1 MERLTEE
8 LRSRRNRL
16 FWRLR
21 EKLRFCRD
29 GYKEAGNV
37 DVRFE
42 PEAARLE
49 MEYALGFLKDR
60 LAPAVYLKN
69 LATLWILERML
80 DGVPLPPRDLNVLE
94 PGCQDFAR
102 LPAFRAY
109 LRERR
114 CEPRITGVEVDA
126 FPILQGFH
134 SRADKARYYI
144 SLPPGPGHDRY
155 EARDFFRWGDPAY
168 LVFCFY
174 PFVSANPAL
183 AWGLPKEF
191 GKPAEWVRAFERNL
205 LVGGHLLVVHQGKWE
220 EEAFDEARVGSTLEL
235 VKRTD
240 VDCPFYPLPHP
251 ACASLY
257 RKAR

>member
-16 FWRLR
+16 FWKLR
-21 EKLRFCRD
+21 EKLRFSRE
-29 GYKEAGNV
+29 GYRETGNEET
-37 DVRFE
+37 RFD

-49 MEYALGFLKDR
+49 MQYALGFLKGR
-60 LAPAVYLKN
+60 IAAPVYLKN

-80 DGVPLPPRDLNVLE
+80 DGVTLPPRDFNVLE

-102 LPAFRAY
+102 LPALRAY
-109 LRERR
+109 LRDRR

-126 FPILQGFH
+126 FPVLEGFH
-134 SRADKARYYI
+134 SRADKARYYL
-144 SLPPGPGHDRY
+144 SLPPGAGADRY

-174 PFVSANPAL
+174 PFVSSNPAL

-191 GKPAEWVRAFERNL
+191 GRAKEWVEAFERNL
-205 LVGGHLLVVHQGKWE
+205 VAGGYLMVVHQGDWE
-220 EEAFDEARVGSTLEL
+220 EEAFDEAREGSTLEL
-235 VKRTD
+235 VKRAN

-251 ACASLY
+251 ACASVY
-257 RKAR
+257 RKGS